1 MRQPAW
7 EKVLTHVALI
17 FACVI
22 AVFPVIW
29 IVSTSFKNQFDVFST
44 EIELIPP
51 EPTLENYQ
59 SLFDP
64 ASASGGYFW
73 SWFGNSLLIAVLTT
87 LLSVFMAATAAYA
100 LSRYRFLGKRPAT
113 AFFLVSQMFP
123 AVILLVPLYQLLAVR
138 AGLANTPWALIL
150 AYSTTAVP
158 FCVLMLK
165 SYFDTLPIEL
175 EEAGRIDGL
184 GPFGSFYR
192 IVLPLSTPGIAVT
205 AFYAFITAWNEF
217 LYAIVFLSD
226 PESFTMPIAVRLFIN
241 PFTQNWGGVMALSV
255 IVTIPVVV
263 FFYIAQRYLIS
274 GLSTGG
280 IKG

>member
-1 MRQPAW
+1 MKQPLW
-7 EKVLTHVALI
+7 ERVLTHLVLI
-17 FACVI
+17 GACLI
-22 AVFPVIW
+22 AIFPILW

-59 SLFDP
+59 ALFDP

-73 SWFGNSLLIAVLTT
+73 NWFGNSLLIAVLTT

-165 SYFDTLPIEL
+165 SYFDTLPVEL

-241 PFTQNWGGVMALSV
+241 QFTQNWGGAMALSV
-255 IVTIPVVV
+255 IVTLPVVV

>member
-1 MRQPAW
+1 MRQPLW
-7 EKVLTHVALI
+7 ERVLTHVVLI
-17 FACVI
+17 ASSII
-22 AVFPVIW
+22 AVFPLLW

-64 ASASGGYFW
+64 ASATGGYFW
-73 SWFGNSLLIAVLTT
+73 NWFGNSLLIAVLTT
-87 LLSVFMAATAAYA
+87 ALSVFLAATAAYA
-100 LSRYRFLGKRPAT
+100 LSRYRFIGKRPVT
-113 AFFLVSQMFP
+113 SFFLVSQMFP

-138 AGLANTPWALIL
+138 AGLANTPWALVL
-150 AYSTTAVP
+150 AYATTAVP

-175 EEAGRIDGL
+175 EEAARIDGL

-217 LYAIVFLSD
+217 LYALVFLSE
-226 PESFTMPIAVRLFIN
+226 PESFTLPIAVRLFIN
-241 PFTQNWGGVMALSV
+241 QFTQNWGGAMALSV

-263 FFYIAQRYLIS
+263 FFYLAQRYLIS

-280 IKG
+280 VKG

>member
-1 MRQPAW
+1 MRQPLW
-7 EKVLTHVALI
+7 ERVLTHAVLVLSCI
-17 FACVI
+17 I
-22 AVFPVIW
+22 AVFPILW
-29 IVSTSFKNQFDVFST
+29 IVSTSFKNRYDVFST

-51 EPTLENYQ
+51 EPTLENYA

-73 SWFGNSLLIAVLTT
+73 NWFGNSLLIAVLTT
-87 LLSVFMAATAAYA
+87 VLSVFLAATAAYA
-100 LSRYRFLGKRPAT
+100 LSRYRFLGKRPVT
-113 AFFLVSQMFP
+113 SFFLVSQMFP

-150 AYSTTAVP
+150 AYATTAVP

-175 EEAGRIDGL
+175 EEAARIDGL

-217 LYAIVFLSD
+217 LYAIVFLSQ
-226 PESFTMPIAVRLFIN
+226 PESFTLPIAVRLFIN
-241 PFTQNWGGVMALSV
+241 QFTQNWGGAMALSV
-255 IVTIPVVV
+255 IVTLPVVV
-263 FFYIAQRYLIS
+263 FFYLAQRYLIS

-280 IKG
+280 VKG

>member
-1 MRQPAW
+1 MKQPTW
-7 EKVLTHVALI
+7 ERVLTHIVLI
-17 FACVI
+17 LACAI
-22 AVFPVIW
+22 AVFPILW

-44 EIELIPP
+44 EIELIPR

-59 SLFDP
+59 ALFDP

-73 SWFGNSLLIAVLTT
+73 NWFGNSVLIAVLTT
-87 LLSVFMAATAAYA
+87 VLSVFMAATAAYA

-241 PFTQNWGGVMALSV
+241 QFTQNWGGAMALSV

-280 IKG
+280 VKG

>member
-1 MRQPAW
+1 MKQPLW
-7 EKVLTHVALI
+7 EKVLTHAILAVACLI
-17 FACVI
+17 AL
-22 AVFPVIW
+22 FPIVLV
-29 IVSTSFKNQFDVFST
+29 VSTSFKNQFDVLSS
-44 EIELIPP
+44 EIQIIPR
-51 EPTLENYQ
+51 EPTLENYE

-64 ASASGGYFW
+64 ASATGGYFW

-87 LLSVFMAATAAYA
+87 VLSVFLAATAAYA
-100 LSRYRFLGKRPAT
+100 LSRYRFLGKRPVT
-113 AFFLVSQMFP
+113 SFFLTSQMFP

-150 AYSTTAVP
+150 AYATTAVP

-217 LYAIVFLSD
+217 LFALVFLSE
-226 PESFTMPIAVRLFIN
+226 PEAFTLPIAVRLFIN
-241 PFTQNWGGVMALSV
+241 QFTQNWGGAMALSV
-255 IVTIPVVV
+255 IVTIPVVA
-263 FFYIAQRYLIS
+263 FFYLAQRYLIS

-280 IKG
+280 VKG

>member
-1 MRQPAW
+1 MRRPLW
-7 EKVLTHVALI
+7 ERILTHVILLV
-17 FACVI
+17 ACVI
-22 AVFPVIW
+22 AVFPILW

-44 EIELIPP
+44 QIELIPP
-51 EPTLENYQ
+51 EPTLENYE

-64 ASASGGYFW
+64 ASATGGYFW
-73 SWFGNSLLIAVLTT
+73 NWFGNSLLIAVLTT
-87 LLSVFMAATAAYA
+87 VLSVFLAATAAYA
-100 LSRYRFLGKRPAT
+100 LSRYRFWGKRPT
-113 AFFLVSQMFP
+113 TSFFLISQMFP

-138 AGLANTPWALIL
+138 AGLANTPWALVL
-150 AYSTTAVP
+150 AYATTAVP
-158 FCVLMLK
+158 FCVLMLR

-184 GPFGSFYR
+184 GPFGTFYR

-217 LYAIVFLSD
+217 LYALVFLSE

-241 PFTQNWGGVMALSV
+241 QFTQNWGGAMALSV

-263 FFYIAQRYLIS
+263 FFYLAQRYLIS

-280 IKG
+280 VKG

>member
-1 MRQPAW
+1 MKQPVW
-7 EKVLTHVALI
+7 ERALTHIVLI
-17 FACVI
+17 LACAI
-22 AVFPVIW
+22 AVFPILW

-51 EPTLENYQ
+51 EPTLENYE

-64 ASASGGYFW
+64 ASAAGGYFW

-100 LSRYRFLGKRPAT
+100 LSRYRFFGKRPAT

-241 PFTQNWGGVMALSV
+241 QFTQNWGGAMALSV

-280 IKG
+280 VKG

>member
-1 MRQPAW
+1 MRQPTW
-7 EKVLTHVALI
+7 ERVLTHVILVI
-17 FACVI
+17 ACVVAI
-22 AVFPVIW
+22 FPILW

-44 EIELIPP
+44 RIELIPP
-51 EPTLENYQ
+51 EPTLENYA

-64 ASASGGYFW
+64 ASAAGGYFW
-73 SWFGNSLLIAVLTT
+73 NWFGNSLLIAVLTT
-87 LLSVFMAATAAYA
+87 ILSVFLAATAAYA
-100 LSRYRFLGKRPAT
+100 LSRYRFLGKRPIT
-113 AFFLVSQMFP
+113 SFFLVSQMFP

-217 LYAIVFLSD
+217 LYAIVFLSK
-226 PESFTMPIAVRLFIN
+226 PEAFTMPIAVRLFIN
-241 PFTQNWGGVMALSV
+241 QFTQNWGGAMALSV

-263 FFYIAQRYLIS
+263 FFYLAQRYLIS

-280 IKG
+280 VKG

>member
-1 MRQPAW
+1 MKQPTW
-7 EKVLTHVALI
+7 ERVLIHLVLI
-17 FACVI
+17 GACAI
-22 AVFPVIW
+22 AVFPILW

-44 EIELIPP
+44 EIQLIPP
-51 EPTLENYQ
+51 EPTLENYEA
-59 SLFDP
+59 LFDP
-64 ASASGGYFW
+64 GSAAGGYFW
-73 SWFGNSLLIAVLTT
+73 NWFGNSLLIAVLTT

-100 LSRYRFLGKRPAT
+100 LSRYRFFGKRPAT

-184 GPFGSFYR
+184 GPFGGFYR

-241 PFTQNWGGVMALSV
+241 QFTQNWGGAMALSV